1 MKRPR
6 KKDAEEEKTEMLL
19 NRIREEN
26 ENLNSALKKI
36 LKNSEAIEKQLH
48 NEKRKNNTNQ

>member
-48 NEKRKNNTNQ
+48 NEKKKK